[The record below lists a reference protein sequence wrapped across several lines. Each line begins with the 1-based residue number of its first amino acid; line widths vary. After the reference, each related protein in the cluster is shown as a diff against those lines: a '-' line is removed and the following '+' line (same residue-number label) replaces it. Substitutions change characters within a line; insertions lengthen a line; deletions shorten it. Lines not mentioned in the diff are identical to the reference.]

1 MPTRD
6 PKLLAER
13 RKLRC
18 MACGSFGVIDAQGRP
33 TNEAHHILPKGMGNA
48 KGGDD
53 WWNILTLCTDD
64 HTAAPWAW
72 HRNLKAFFRKYP
84 HLITYLK
91 FIGWMFLPVGYK
103 TKLIHPAYRDCKK
116 GQKPE
121 WQIPKSALDELGKNK
136 TDHMEDQ

>member
-18 MACGSFGVIDAQGRP
+18 MACGSWGHIDQAGLP
-33 TNEAHHILPKGMGNA
+33 TNEVHHILPKGMGNA

-53 WWNILTLCTDD
+53 WWNLLTLCTDC

-72 HRNLKAFFRKYP
+72 HRNLKWFFRKAP
-84 HLITYLK
+84 HLIPYLK
-91 FIGWMFLPVGYK
+91 LVGWIFLNVGYK
-103 TKLIHPAYRDCKK
+103 LKLIHPAYRDTPPGKK
-116 GQKPE
+116 
-121 WQIPKSALDELGKNK
+121 PKWTISNEAIEAINNKEGKK
-136 TDHMEDQ
+136 